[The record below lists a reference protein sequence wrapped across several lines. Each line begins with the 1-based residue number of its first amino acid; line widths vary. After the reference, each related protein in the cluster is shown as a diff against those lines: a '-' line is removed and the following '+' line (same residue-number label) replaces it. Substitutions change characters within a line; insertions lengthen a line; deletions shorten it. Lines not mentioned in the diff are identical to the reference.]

1 MLNKP
6 TTEFTVTSGR
16 PDKQRTDC
24 VIVGVYESGKLS
36 IAACALNRDGDGALS
51 EAVKRGCFDAKL
63 GSTLLLPYVPKL
75 PCSRVLL
82 VGLGKEKDFHGAEY
96 TKACQ
101 AAGTALAGL
110 KATEVVAYLPE
121 LYVRERSLDWKVE
134 QAVVAFAEAL
144 YRFEPFKRRSEP
156 APGVVKIALGVPGRR
171 ELKDGETG
179 LVRGRATADG
189 LVLTRDLANL
199 PGNVCT
205 PSYLA
210 DVAQQLAEGT
220 ASRVEVLD
228 ETQIAELKMGSF
240 LAVAQGS
247 VEPPR
252 LIVLE
257 HRGADNPDEAPVVLV
272 GKGITFDAGGISLKP
287 AADMDAM
294 KYDMAGAAALLGV
307 FRAVQALMLP
317 LNLVVV
323 IPTCENLPSGQALR
337 PGDIVTTMSGQTI
350 EVLNTDA
357 EGRLLLCDALT
368 YALRFKPA
376 VLIDVATLTGACVVA
391 LGHVASGLFCNK
403 QSLAR
408 ELIAAGDD
416 SGDRVWPMPLFDDY
430 QKQLDSPFADLAN
443 IGGKAAGSITAAC
456 FLSRF
461 VGETDWAHLDI
472 AGTASRKEGATG
484 RPVRMLLQYLQHR
497 VERRNGGTP
506 SPAPAQDSAALLWEN
521 ADR

>member
-1 MLNKP
+1 MLNKLAVD
-6 TTEFTVTSGR
+6 FSVTSGR
-16 PDKQRTDC
+16 PDKQRTDF
-24 VIVGVYESGKLS
+24 VVVGVYESGKLS
-36 IAACALNRDGDGALS
+36 VAACALNREGDGALA
-51 EAVKRGCFDAKL
+51 EVVKRGGIDGKL

-96 TKACQ
+96 RKVCQ

-110 KATEVVAYLPE
+110 KPTEVVVYLPE
-121 LYVRERSLDWKVE
+121 LYVRDRSLGWKVE
-134 QAVVAFAEAL
+134 QAVIAFSEAL
-144 YRFEPFKRRSEP
+144 YRFEPFKSRRESTGP
-156 APGVVKIALGVPGRR
+156 VRIALGVPGRG

-179 LVRGRATADG
+179 LERGRAIAAG

-199 PGNVCT
+199 PGNICT

-220 ASRVEVLD
+220 ESQADILD
-228 ETQIAELKMGSF
+228 ETQIAELKMGAF

-247 VEPPR
+247 VQPPR

-257 HRGADNPDEAPVVLV
+257 HRGAADPDEAPVVLV
-272 GKGITFDAGGISLKP
+272 GKGVTFDAGGISLKP

-294 KYDMAGAAALLGV
+294 KYDMAGAAALFGV
-307 FRAVQALMLP
+307 FRAVQALALP

-323 IPTCENLPSGQALR
+323 VPACENLPSGQALR

-368 YALRFKPA
+368 YAQQRFKPA

-391 LGHVASGLFCNK
+391 LGNVASGLFCNK
-403 QSLAR
+403 QALVR
-408 ELIAAGDD
+408 ELIAAGED
-416 SGDRVWPMPLFDDY
+416 SGDRVWPMPLFDEY

-461 VGETDWAHLDI
+461 AGETDWAHLDI

-484 RPVRMLLQYLQHR
+484 RPVRMLLQYLQQR
-497 VERRNGGTP
+497 AERRSGPARAT
-506 SPAPAQDSAALLWEN
+506 APAEDSAALLWES
-521 ADR
+521 AGR

>member
-1 MLNKP
+1 
-6 TTEFTVTSGR
+6 
-16 PDKQRTDC
+16 
-24 VIVGVYESGKLS
+24 
-36 IAACALNRDGDGALS
+36 
-51 EAVKRGCFDAKL
+51 
-63 GSTLLLPYVPKL
+63 
-75 PCSRVLL
+75 VLL

-96 TKACQ
+96 RKACE
-101 AAGTALAGL
+101 AAGAALAGL
-110 KATEVVAYLPE
+110 KPTEVVVYLPE
-121 LYVRERSLDWKVE
+121 LYVRDRSLDWKVE
-134 QAVVAFAEAL
+134 QAVIALSEAL
-144 YRFEPFKRRSEP
+144 YRFEPFKSRREP
-156 APGVVKIALGVPGRR
+156 AAGPVRIALGVPGRR

-179 LVRGRATADG
+179 LDRGSAIATG

-199 PGNVCT
+199 PPNICT

-210 DVAQQLAEGT
+210 DVAQSLANAPAT
-220 ASRVEVLD
+220 RVEALD
-228 ETQIAELKMGSF
+228 EAAIAELGMGAF

-247 VEPPR
+247 EQPPR

-257 HRGADNPDEAPVVLV
+257 HRGSANPDEAPVVLV
-272 GKGITFDAGGISLKP
+272 GKGVTFDAGGISLKP

-294 KYDMAGAAALLGV
+294 KYDMAGAAALFGV
-307 FRAVQALMLP
+307 FRTVQALALP

-323 IPTCENLPSGQALR
+323 VPACENLPSGQALR
-337 PGDIVTTMSGQTI
+337 PGDIVTTMSGLTI

-368 YALRFKPA
+368 YAQQRFKPA

-403 QSLAR
+403 QALAR
-408 ELIAAGDD
+408 ELIAAGED

-461 VGETDWAHLDI
+461 AGETDWAHLDI

-484 RPVRMLLQYLQHR
+484 RPVRMLLQYLQQR
-497 VERRNGGTP
+497 AERRNGAAQA
-506 SPAPAQDSAALLWEN
+506 SHAPAEVNAALAWES
-521 ADR
+521 AGR